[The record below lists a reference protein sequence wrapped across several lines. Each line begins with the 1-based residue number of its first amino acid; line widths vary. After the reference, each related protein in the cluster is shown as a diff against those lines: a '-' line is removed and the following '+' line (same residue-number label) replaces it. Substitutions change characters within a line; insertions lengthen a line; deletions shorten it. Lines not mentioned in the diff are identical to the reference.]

1 MVRIRLTRMG
11 RRNRPFYRVVVMD
24 SKKRRDGAYVDSLGF
39 YDPIKEPA
47 IMNINVEKA
56 VEWIL
61 KGAQPTDTVRSIFT
75 KFGVMKMVHEAKLE
89 ARKKAKEE
97 QDQS

>member
-24 SKKRRDGAYVDSLGF
+24 SRRRRDGAYIDSLGF
-39 YDPIKEPA
+39 YDPIKDPA

-61 KGAQPTDTVRSIFT
+61 KGAQPTDTVRSIFS

-89 ARKKAKEE
+89 AKKNAEGEKE
-97 QDQS
+97 QS